1 MAFTTYSFAFLSASS
16 FARLSNSLT
25 IKIAA
30 NKEKQKAKQNAKLK
44 ISNKQKDEIISAI
57 SHEFKNPIAIISG
70 YTETI
75 LNDEEMPQAIKIRF
89 LKKIYSNANKM
100 SSIVDKLSTDITYK
114 DKKEICDILL
124 IKKIR

>member
-1 MAFTTYSFAFLSASS
+1 MITKLLNKVAIKLS
-16 FARLSNSLT
+16 
-25 IKIAA
+25 

-100 SSIVDKLSTDITYK
+100 SSIVDKLRLTLK
-114 DKKEICDILL
+114 LEEENKNLF
-124 IKKIR
+124 